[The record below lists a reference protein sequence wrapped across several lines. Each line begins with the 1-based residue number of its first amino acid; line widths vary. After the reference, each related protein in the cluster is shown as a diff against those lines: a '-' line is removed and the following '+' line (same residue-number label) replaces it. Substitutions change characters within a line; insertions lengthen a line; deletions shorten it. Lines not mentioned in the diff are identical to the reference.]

1 MKTEVFA
8 YFETLFAYFETP
20 NHHKGPKR
28 EEDLRIFDFRF
39 ESLEGRNPVTA
50 NSQRSK
56 VKKKA

>member
-28 EEDLRIFDFRF
+28 EEDLRIYGFSIFD
-39 ESLEGRNPVTA
+39 LNH
-50 NSQRSK
+50 SK
-56 VKKKA
+56 VVIR

>member
-28 EEDLRIFDFRF
+28 EENLRIYGF
-39 ESLEGRNPVTA
+39 SI
-50 NSQRSK
+50 
-56 VKKKA
+56 